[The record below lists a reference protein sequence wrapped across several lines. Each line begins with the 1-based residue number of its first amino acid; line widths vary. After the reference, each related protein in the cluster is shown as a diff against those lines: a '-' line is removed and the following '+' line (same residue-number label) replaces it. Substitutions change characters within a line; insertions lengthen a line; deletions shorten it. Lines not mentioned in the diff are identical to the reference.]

1 MKFSVKDVSEMIGVS
16 EKTIYR
22 MIKNETIPCFRI
34 GGQWRFDVQELISWL
49 EDTRA
54 FSYDTAVRAPSKED
68 EEHISI
74 SEFLQ
79 RGGIYYDVSG
89 ATKETAIL
97 HSLERIQTRIPQMDT
112 KNFFTSIMERE
123 RLCPTSVGHGIAI
136 PHPRFFKTF
145 MAISYISLCFLSKPI
160 PFGALDKEYVDIL
173 IFIFPRS
180 ERRFLRIESKL
191 LRLLKDEEVMS
202 TVKKAASEDAI
213 YSVFSKKESEIFKDN
228 GGIITS

>member
-1 MKFSVKDVSEMIGVS
+1 MKFSVKDVAEMMNVS

-22 MIKNETIPCFRI
+22 MIKNETIPCFRV
-34 GGQWRFDVQELISWL
+34 GGQWRFDVQEVISWI

-54 FSYDTAVRAPSKED
+54 FSYDTAVRDPSKED

-97 HSLERIQTRIPQMDT
+97 RSLERIQTRIPHMDT
-112 KNFFTSIMERE
+112 KNLLISIMERE
-123 RLCPTSVGHGIAI
+123 KLCPTSVGHGIAI
-136 PHPRFFKTF
+136 PHPRSFRTF
-145 MAISYISLCFLSKPI
+145 MALSYISLCYLEKPI
-160 PFGALDKEYVDIL
+160 PCGALDKENVDIL
-173 IFIFPRS
+173 FFIFPRS

-191 LRLLKDEEVMS
+191 LRLLKDDEVMS
-202 TVKKAASEDAI
+202 TVKKAASEDELYGI
-213 YSVFSKKESEIFKDN
+213 LSRKESEIFRDT
-228 GGIITS
+228 GGIIIP

>member
-1 MKFSVKDVSEMIGVS
+1 MKFSVKDVAEMMNVS

-22 MIKNETIPCFRI
+22 MIKNETIPCFRV
-34 GGQWRFDVQELISWL
+34 GGQWRFDVQELISWI

-54 FSYDTAVRAPSKED
+54 FSYDTAVRDPSKED

-97 HSLERIQTRIPQMDT
+97 RSLERIQTRIPHMDT
-112 KNFFTSIMERE
+112 KNLLISIMERE
-123 RLCPTSVGHGIAI
+123 KLCPTSVGHGIAI
-136 PHPRFFKTF
+136 PHPRSFRTF
-145 MAISYISLCFLSKPI
+145 MALSYISLCYLEKPI
-160 PFGALDKEYVDIL
+160 PCGALDKENVDIL
-173 IFIFPRS
+173 FFIFPRS

-191 LRLLKDEEVMS
+191 LRLLKDDKVMS

-213 YSVFSKKESEIFKDN
+213 YSVLSRKESEIFRDT
-228 GGIITS
+228 GGIIIP

>member
-1 MKFSVKDVSEMIGVS
+1 MKFSVKDVAEMMKVS

-22 MIKNETIPCFRI
+22 MIKNETIPCFRV
-34 GGQWRFDVQELISWL
+34 GGQWRFDVQEIISWM

-54 FSYDTAVRAPSKED
+54 FSYDTALRAPSKED

-97 HSLERIQTRIPQMDT
+97 HSLERIQTRIPHMDT

-136 PHPRFFKTF
+136 PHPRSFRTF
-145 MAISYISLCFLSKPI
+145 MEISYIALCFLEKPI
-160 PFGALDKEYVDIL
+160 PYGAMDKEDVDTL
-173 IFIFPRS
+173 VFIFPRS

-191 LRLLKDEEVMS
+191 LRLFKDDEVMS
-202 TVKKAASEDAI
+202 TVRKAATGDTICRVLSR
-213 YSVFSKKESEIFKDN
+213 KEAEIFRD
-228 GGIITS
+228 I

>member
-1 MKFSVKDVSEMIGVS
+1 MKFSVKDVAEIMKVS

-22 MIKNETIPCFRI
+22 MIKNETIPCFRV
-34 GGQWRFDVQELISWL
+34 GGQWRFDMQELISWL

-54 FSYDTAVRAPSKED
+54 FSYKTAIRVPTKED

-97 HSLERIQTRIPQMDT
+97 RSLERIQTRIPHMDT
-112 KNFFTSIMERE
+112 KNVFTSIMERE
-123 RLCPTSVGHGIAI
+123 KLCPTSVGHGIAI
-136 PHPRFFKTF
+136 PHPRLVKMF
-145 MAISYISLCFLSKPI
+145 MKLSYISLCYLKKPI
-160 PFGALDKEYVDIL
+160 PYGALDKENVDTL
-173 IFIFPRS
+173 FFIFPRS

-191 LRLLKDEEVMS
+191 LRLLKDDEVMS
-202 TVKKAASEDAI
+202 TVKKAASEDVI
-213 YSVFSKKESEIFKDN
+213 YRVLSKKEAEIFRDT
-228 GGIITS
+228 GGIIIP